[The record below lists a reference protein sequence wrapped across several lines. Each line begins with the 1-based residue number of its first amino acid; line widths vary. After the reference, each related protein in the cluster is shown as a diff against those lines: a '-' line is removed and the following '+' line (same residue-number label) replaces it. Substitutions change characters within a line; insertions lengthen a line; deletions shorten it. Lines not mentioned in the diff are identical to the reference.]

1 MSKKQYPL
9 DQAARVANEL
19 LAILSPECERIEIS
33 GSVRRQRVSVG
44 DIELLCISKVWGSS
58 ALFGGTNLYQ
68 LGPALD
74 GLIEDGLLSKRI
86 AADGRLAGYGELNK
100 FLVHE
105 PSGIPVDI
113 FTAPVENWG
122 MAQVVRTGP
131 KAFNI
136 AVMSTFQERGM
147 KGHAYGGVTKRGLTG
162 REEVGCPE
170 EQDVFDL
177 LGWPF
182 VNPPDRDYYVW
193 GRDRE
198 AT

>member
-1 MSKKQYPL
+1 M
-9 DQAARVANEL
+9 RL

-86 AADGRLAGYGELNK
+86 GADGRLVGYGEQNK

-113 FTAPVENWG
+113 FTAPAKNWG
-122 MAQVVRTGP
+122 MFQLVRTGP

-136 AVMSTFQERGM
+136 AVMSRFQELGM
-147 KGHAYGGVTKRGLTG
+147 KGHAYGGVTAGPPG
-162 REEVGCPE
+162 HEQADCPE

-182 VNPPDRDYYVW
+182 VTPPDRDYYVW
-193 GRDRE
+193 PELRRARAGDW
-198 AT
+198 